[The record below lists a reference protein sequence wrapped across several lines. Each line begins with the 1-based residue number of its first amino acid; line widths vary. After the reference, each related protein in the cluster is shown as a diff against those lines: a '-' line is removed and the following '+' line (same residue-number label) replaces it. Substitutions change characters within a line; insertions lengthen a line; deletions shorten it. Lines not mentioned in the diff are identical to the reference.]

1 MERVGPLTA
10 GEIEI
15 LREGLDQTAT
25 CGRPGCSETIR
36 LRPGARG
43 RRQRFCSGACRAK
56 FSRERTQLHR
66 VWAQLKLSTELDEP
80 PCTAGEI
87 ERLTLQ
93 VEWLLEGYGGFD
105 KFLAFSMMPPRE
117 HVPMEAVFSYLDLI
131 TEDELQG
138 LTKFVE
144 SVAAYRRGETVLVDP
159 RNPLEPS

>member
-1 MERVGPLTA
+1 MKHVGPLTA
-10 GEIEI
+10 AEIEM
-15 LREGLDQTAT
+15 LRERLDQTAA
-25 CGRPGCSETIR
+25 CARPGCSERIR
-36 LRPGARG
+36 FQPGARG

-66 VWAQLKLSTELDEP
+66 TWAQLKLSTELDVP
-80 PCTAGEI
+80 PRPVGEI
-87 ERLTLQ
+87 ERVIMQ

-105 KFLAFSMMPPRE
+105 KFLAFSLMPPRE
-117 HVPMEAVFSYLDLI
+117 HVPMEGVFSYLDLI

-138 LTKFVE
+138 LTRFVE